1 MLTFTGHYGM
11 PTDQSLNEE
20 TLQDELLPI
29 KAVLKGYPTSMA
41 RSDALRSVERLKKEI
56 PSHV

>member
-1 MLTFTGHYGM
+1 M